1 MKEPKDNK
9 NVTYNEQ
16 YQSEITEGKTDLC
29 QHIKGFTKEQFENS
43 PIINGLKN
51 FYEIK
56 KEIIYDLM
64 IKFILMMI

>member
-29 QHIKGFTKEQFENS
+29 KHIKDFTKEQFENS

-56 KEIIYDLM
+56 KEIIYDL
-64 IKFILMMI
+64 I